1 MGRFSMQLVLSQDK
15 ELLHSLRNPSSF
27 RDSLRSTRSRRCS
40 RFARNHCAVLILLIS
55 AACVAAG
62 PSLRIGF
69 NLSRSAPRGLYRV
82 VADAPTRSAFVI
94 ACLPASVAAFGR
106 VRGYLGAGACP
117 DGAQPVLKSVGALAD
132 DVVEIR
138 PGAIR
143 VNGIELSARSVELLD
158 SAARPLPH
166 VDFGAYRVA
175 AGEIWLF
182 GLSHSRSWDSRYFGP
197 IPIAAVRSTV
207 RPVLTVD

>member
-1 MGRFSMQLVLSQDK
+1 MGRFGMQLFLSQDK
-15 ELLHSLRNPSSF
+15 ELLHSLRNPSTF
-27 RDSLRSTRSRRCS
+27 RDSLRSTGARWCS
-40 RFARNHCAVLILLIS
+40 RSARSHCPVFIALIS
-55 AACVAAG
+55 AACVAAA

-69 NLSRSAPRGLYRV
+69 NGSRSAPRGLYRV
-82 VADAPTRSAFVI
+82 VADAPTRGAFVI

-117 DGAQPVLKSVGALAD
+117 GGAQPVLKSVGALAD

-138 PGAIR
+138 PGAIL
-143 VNGIELSARSVELLD
+143 VNGIQLSARSVELLD

-166 VDFGAYRVA
+166 VDVGVYRVA
-175 AGEIWLF
+175 DGEIWLV
-182 GLSHSRSWDSRYFGP
+182 GLSHERSWDSRYFGP
-197 IPIAAVRSTV
+197 IPLAAVGSTV